1 MAAPSDPL
9 FASQWHLNNAGGVD
23 LNVLPVWDPGSGA
36 AYTGAGVSVLIF
48 DDAVEIDPLG
58 GHVHSD
64 LDDNYARDGGG
75 NFLHLTIGGVTYAP
89 MPIDRSSSG
98 DSHGTQVAGILA
110 AERNGE
116 GGVGMAYD
124 VTFTVVPIQRSDAPA
139 PTVGAL
145 ERSVDFDVT
154 NHSWGFQFDFED
166 NFDAAG
172 WSDFAA
178 ALETSTT
185 AGRGGLGTIN
195 VTSAGNDRQ
204 TGSDTNY
211 HSFDNSRFTVSVA
224 AADETGSIAPYSRP
238 GANILVS
245 GLSDDGSGNGTITT
259 TDLLGSDGANSQAS
273 PDGDYTDSFGRT
285 SAAAPQV
292 SGIVALML
300 EANPELGW
308 RDVQDIL
315 AYTHRPTHRQ
325 RHRRTTGGGGTLHLD
340 VQRSDRLEPRRP
352 ASQQ

>member
-1 MAAPSDPL
+1 MATPSDPL
-9 FASQWHLNNAGGVD
+9 FASQWHLDNASGVD

-36 AYTGAGVSVLIF
+36 AYTGAGVGVGVLIF

-64 LDDNYARDGGG
+64 LDDNYAQDGGG
-75 NFLHLTIGGVTYAP
+75 AFLHLTIGGVTYAP
-89 MPIDRSSSG
+89 TPIDRGGSSFS
-98 DSHGTQVAGILA
+98 DTHGTQVAGILA

-116 GGVGMAYD
+116 GGVGVAYD
-124 VTFTVVPIQRSDAPA
+124 VTFTVAPILRSDTPA

-145 ERSVDFDVT
+145 ERSADFEVT
-154 NHSWGFQFDFED
+154 NHSWGFQTDFED
-166 NFDAAG
+166 NFDVAG
-172 WSDFAA
+172 WSGFAA

-204 TGSDTNY
+204 RGSDTNY
-211 HSFDNSRFTVSVA
+211 HSFENSRFTITVA

-245 GLSDDGSGNGTITT
+245 GLSDDGAGNGTITT
-259 TDLLGSDGANSQAS
+259 TDLLGPDGENTAAS
-273 PDGDYTDSFGRT
+273 PDGDYTDQFGGT
-285 SAAAPQV
+285 SAATPQV

-300 EANPELGW
+300 EANPALG
-308 RDVQDIL
+308 
-315 AYTHRPTHRQ
+315 
-325 RHRRTTGGGGTLHLD
+325 
-340 VQRSDRLEPRRP
+340 
-352 ASQQ
+352 